1 MRSRYPKF
9 KVGDLVKLKSEFG
22 QSMYY
27 GVVMQ
32 IGEDGNWDFDERYVR
47 VCWAVDTGA
56 KIREERIR
64 QLVLV
69 SST

>member
-1 MRSRYPKF
+1 
-9 KVGDLVKLKSEFG
+9 
-22 QSMYY
+22 MYY